1 MRRQRGVTQL
11 LRAVAPVASR
21 PLVLSRAAKQAR
33 QAAVAAQAAAT
44 SSAPDHGGTVYPV
57 NITNVTKY
65 SNVDGGRVDDGR
77 YTNFKA
83 DVAKLIPEE
92 RLYTDPVKTFAYGTD
107 ASFYRLLPQIVVKV
121 HNEQEVKEILP
132 MAAKH
137 ATPVTFRAAGTSLSG
152 QAVTDSILL
161 KLSHTGKNFRN
172 YEIRVRPVGR
182 RSTSRDGFDSTR
194 KPTPIPPRFPS
205 RFRGRLPVSSF
216 AEDPRR
222 ASGRTSRRRACASQT
237 SGRRR
242 FPTRRPSISISRS
255 SPLPQTDPFPFR
267 PPRLTGGRPR
277 DHSRARSHPRRS
289 EPPAGQVQADAQPR

>member
-65 SNVDGGRVDDGR
+65 SNVDGGRIDDGR

-172 YEIRVRPVGR
+172 YEIRVRPAGR
-182 RSTSRDGFDSTR
+182 RSTSRDAIR
-194 KPTPIPPRFPS
+194 
-205 RFRGRLPVSSF
+205 
-216 AEDPRR
+216 
-222 ASGRTSRRRACASQT
+222 
-237 SGRRR
+237 
-242 FPTRRPSISISRS
+242 
-255 SPLPQTDPFPFR
+255 
-267 PPRLTGGRPR
+267 
-277 DHSRARSHPRRS
+277 
-289 EPPAGQVQADAQPR
+289 